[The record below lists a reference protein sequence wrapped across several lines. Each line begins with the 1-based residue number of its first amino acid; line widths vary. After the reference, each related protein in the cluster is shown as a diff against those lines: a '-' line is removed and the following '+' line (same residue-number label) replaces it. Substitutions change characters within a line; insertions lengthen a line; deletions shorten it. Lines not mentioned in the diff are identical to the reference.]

1 MAASDA
7 HPAPLKNL
15 AFRVTFP
22 ILNATGLVTGAT
34 GLDSE
39 VSIDGGT
46 FADCSN
52 EATEIATSSGMY
64 YLDLTAAEMN
74 GDTIAVIVKTT
85 TSGAFTTP
93 LVFYPGVDASYRGSV
108 TGATTTTTLIDSTLT
123 QSGADHWKG
132 RIVIFTSGALKYQ
145 ASDITAFDPAT
156 DKITFTAMTAAAS
169 SGDTYL
175 IV

>member
-7 HPAPLKNL
+7 HPIPLKNV
-15 AFRVTFP
+15 AYRVTFP

-39 VSIDGGT
+39 VSLDGGT
-46 FADCSN
+46 FTDCTN
-52 EATEIATSSGMY
+52 EATELATASGLY

-74 GDTIAVIVKTT
+74 GDTIAVIVKTS

-93 LVFYPGVDASYRGSV
+93 LVLYPGVDASFRGAV
-108 TGATTTTTLIDSTLT
+108 TGATTTTTLIDSALT
-123 QSGADHWKG
+123 QSGTDHWKG
-132 RIVIFTSGALKYQ
+132 RIVIFTSGTLKYQ

-156 DKITFTAMTAAAS
+156 DTITFTAMTAAAS
-169 SGDTYL
+169 AGDTYL